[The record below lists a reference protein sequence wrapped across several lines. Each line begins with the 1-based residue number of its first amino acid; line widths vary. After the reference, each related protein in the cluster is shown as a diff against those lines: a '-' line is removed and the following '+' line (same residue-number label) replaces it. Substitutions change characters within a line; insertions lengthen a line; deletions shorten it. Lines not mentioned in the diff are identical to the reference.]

1 MNSNP
6 FTYYKPDSKE
16 ELVHLIDELV
26 DLKIAYALYAG
37 GTELVTMFRQ
47 GKGLVDAV
55 IDLKGI
61 SELTKV
67 TKSENSVVIGAAV
80 PLNQVIESV
89 DNATIQEALRAIAD
103 HTVRNKLTIGG
114 NICGRLPYREAIL
127 PMLCRNAEVT
137 VLEKGNLVAYP
148 IDKIFDKRLKLSPN
162 AVLWTI
168 KINTQEMVFEKSQ
181 RYSATTEIDY
191 PIVHQYVAIDE
202 EKVKIALSGYSSFPI
217 SSSFDFNKLKASG
230 ERLAFLMTPFVEHAK
245 SDDRSSADYRLSLL
259 KVCMEDVL
267 EELSVKMSLNDGEG
281 QND

>member
-6 FTYYKPDSKE
+6 FTYYKPESKE
-16 ELVHLIDELV
+16 ELVHLIDELGN
-26 DLKIAYALYAG
+26 LKKTYALYAG

-47 GKGLVDAV
+47 GKGLVDAI

-61 SELTKV
+61 NELTQV
-67 TKSENSVVIGAAV
+67 VKSEKSVIIGAAV

-89 DNATIQEALRAIAD
+89 NNSAIQEALRAIAD

-127 PMLCRNAEVT
+127 PMLCRHAEVT
-137 VLEKGNLVAYP
+137 VLEKGELVSYP

-168 KINTQEMVFEKSQ
+168 KIGTQEMDFEKSQ

-191 PIVHQYVAIDE
+191 PITHQYVAINE
-202 EKVKIALSGYSSFPI
+202 EKVMIALSGYSSFPI
-217 SSSFDFNKLKASG
+217 SSSFDYEMLKASDD
-230 ERLAFLMTPFVEHAK
+230 RLAFLMAPFVEHAK
-245 SDDRSSADYRLSLL
+245 SDDRSSAEYRLALL

-267 EELSVKMSLNDGEG
+267 EELSDKMRLNDREG